1 MLKAYFVYIA
11 DPKYGMAVI
20 AKTKPQAKN
29 YTLEKILEI
38 KSIGGFVDPY
48 VYRYG
53 VCIQNL
59 NALPIPD
66 VDITG
71 LSTGVIP
78 VSKDSLLRGI
88 YDHTGLL
95 ECDLC
100 GETGS
105 LFRDP
110 VLFNGHSINAV
121 CVKCYNERTGA
132 V

>member
-1 MLKAYFVYIA
+1 MLKAYLVYIA

-20 AKTKPQAKN
+20 AKNKPQAKK

-38 KSIGGFVDPY
+38 KSIGGFVEPY

-53 VCIQNL
+53 ICIQNL
-59 NALPIPD
+59 NANPILD
-66 VDITG
+66 ADITG

-78 VSKDSLLRGI
+78 VSKDSLLRGLH
-88 YDHTGLL
+88 DCTGLL

-100 GETGS
+100 GETAT

-110 VLFNGHSINAV
+110 KLFNGHSINAV
-121 CVKCYNERTGA
+121 CIKCHAERTGA